1 MKNRKPTTASR
12 STGSEATKPPRPTPT
27 PLDVAARLLTRA
39 PRTEADLEAR
49 LVARG
54 YQKATAAKT
63 VARCRELGYVGDER
77 FAHDRAQGLRA
88 RGAGSLKIAADL
100 VARGLPDALIEAA
113 VFASLGDEPEVA
125 WARRVLEREGAAKG
139 ARAWR
144 LLASRGFPEDVV
156 LAVAGEPADEW
167 PG

>member
-1 MKNRKPTTASR
+1 MRSRTPTTGSR
-12 STGSEATKPPRPTPT
+12 STGSEPATPRPTPT

-54 YQKATAAKT
+54 YQKATAQKT

-77 FAHDRAQGLRA
+77 FAHDRAKALRE

-100 VARGLPDALIEAA
+100 TARGLSELLTLAA
-113 VFASLGDEPEVA
+113 VEASLDGEPEA
-125 WARRVLEREGAAKG
+125 TWARRVLERERK
-139 ARAWR
+139 ARGPQAWR
-144 LLASRGFPEDVV
+144 LLVGRGFPEDVV
-156 LAVAGEPADEW
+156 ADVAGD
-167 PG
+167 PGEDC

>member
-1 MKNRKPTTASR
+1 MTSRPPTSRSR
-12 STGSEATKPPRPTPT
+12 STASDTRSARPTPS
-27 PLDVAARLLTRA
+27 PLDVAARILARA

-54 YQKATAAKT
+54 YQRATAAKT

-77 FAHDRAQGLRA
+77 LAHDRARALRG

-100 VARGLPDALIEAA
+100 TARGLPESLVAAA
-113 VFASLGDEPEVA
+113 VEASLEGRSERE
-125 WARRVLEREGAAKG
+125 WARRALAREHDARG

-144 LLASRGFPEDVV
+144 LLAGRGFPEDVV
-156 LAVAGEPADEW
+156 ADVAGDPDEA
-167 PG
+167 

>member
-1 MKNRKPTTASR
+1 MRSRKPTTASR
-12 STGSEATKPPRPTPT
+12 STGSESTKPPRPTPT

-63 VARCRELGYVGDER
+63 VARCRELGYVGDDRYAHER
-77 FAHDRAQGLRA
+77 ARSLRA
-88 RGAGSLKIAADL
+88 RGSGSLRIGADL
-100 VARGLPDALIEAA
+100 EARGLPSALVESAIEE
-113 VFASLGDEPEVA
+113 SREGEPEIT
-125 WARRVLEREGAAKG
+125 WARRALDAAGAPRGAK
-139 ARAWR
+139 AWR

-156 LAVAGEPADEW
+156 STLVGEPSDEY
-167 PG
+167 

>member
-1 MKNRKPTTASR
+1 
-12 STGSEATKPPRPTPT
+12 
-27 PLDVAARLLTRA
+27 LLTRA

-77 FAHDRAQGLRA
+77 FAHDRAQALRA

-100 VARGLPDALIEAA
+100 VARGLPEALVDAA
-113 VFASLGDEPEVA
+113 VDASLAGEPETA
-125 WARRVLEREGAAKG
+125 WARRVLEREGARHG

-144 LLASRGFPEDVV
+144 LLVGRGFPEDVV
-156 LAVAGEPADEW
+156 TEVAGDVAEDW
-167 PG
+167 SS

>member
-1 MKNRKPTTASR
+1 MRSRKRTTASR
-12 STGSEATKPPRPTPT
+12 STGSESTTPRPAPS

-77 FAHDRAQGLRA
+77 FAHDRARALRG
-88 RGAGSLKIAADL
+88 RGAGSLRIAADL
-100 VARGLPDALIEAA
+100 EARRLPEALVEAA
-113 VFASLGDEPEVA
+113 VDASRDGESELE
-125 WARRVLEREGAAKG
+125 WARRALADAGTPRGAK
-139 ARAWR
+139 AWR
-144 LLASRGFPEDVV
+144 LLASRGFPEDVATYV
-156 LAVAGEPADEW
+156 VGDPA
-167 PG
+167 

>member
-1 MKNRKPTTASR
+1 MPRRRATTTSR
-12 STGSEATKPPRPTPT
+12 STGSESKPPRPTPT

-77 FAHDRAQGLRA
+77 FAHDRAQALRE
-88 RGAGSLKIAADL
+88 RGAGSLRIAADL

-113 VFASLGDEPEVA
+113 
-125 WARRVLEREGAAKG
+125 
-139 ARAWR
+139 
-144 LLASRGFPEDVV
+144 
-156 LAVAGEPADEW
+156 
-167 PG
+167 